1 MQSAFESRPS
11 NNTLPLMVA
20 AILLSLAGGLFYV
33 LFRTTEPPS
42 RLLSSG
48 MLADFTLTIPIAY
61 WLIVRKRT
69 VAFITILPVMVLGL
83 AIGWFI
89 LPAAHADLFTYC
101 LWIVTPTAAFIMAII
116 IGKKVAAG
124 IRAFRRDSRSCK
136 VRRIEA
142 VVGAELAALERDET
156 ALSRTIAQ
164 EITTFYYLLR
174 RVNKDGQSV
183 DDLFETPAGART
195 FSYHHDSGMTAMLL
209 VTIVIVMVEI
219 VSVHLLVA
227 MLSHVLAWLATASSV
242 YFAFFIVAQSR
253 AIATRPLFVH
263 DRKIHFRNGMV
274 NQMVVDFED
283 IESVVASSI
292 DPEESEDVLDASFP
306 ASHNIIVRLKTRVK
320 ATILY
325 GQSKQAKTILLHL
338 DNPASFLELMA
349 DR

>member
-1 MQSAFESRPS
+1 
-11 NNTLPLMVA
+11 
-20 AILLSLAGGLFYV
+20 
-33 LFRTTEPPS
+33 
-42 RLLSSG
+42 
-48 MLADFTLTIPIAY
+48 
-61 WLIVRKRT
+61 
-69 VAFITILPVMVLGL
+69 
-83 AIGWFI
+83 
-89 LPAAHADLFTYC
+89 
-101 LWIVTPTAAFIMAII
+101 
-116 IGKKVAAG
+116 
-124 IRAFRRDSRSCK
+124 
-136 VRRIEA
+136 
-142 VVGAELAALERDET
+142 
-156 ALSRTIAQ
+156 
-164 EITTFYYLLR
+164 
-174 RVNKDGQSV
+174 
-183 DDLFETPAGART
+183 
-195 FSYHHDSGMTAMLL
+195 MLL